1 MKIIISG
8 ALGRMGRELTQAAK
22 TSGIEIVCGVDAA
35 VQVQPDS
42 FPMVRSYQQIENK
55 ADVLIDFSVADNL
68 SALLKFGLKTKT
80 PLILCVTGYSKQQ
93 LSEIKKAS
101 AAIPILQSA
110 NMSFG
115 VHVLAQLAAMAA
127 RVLGDDFD
135 IEIVEKHHNR
145 KVDSPSGTALM
156 LSEAIRKERV
166 WLSPVFGR
174 HGQMGERRTNEIGIH
189 AVRGGTLSGE
199 HEVGFYGNAEEIVLT
214 HRAENRSL
222 FARGA
227 LRGAAFLIHQPPGLY
242 SLKDAVADSLRQ
254 TKRDEA

>member
-8 ALGRMGRELTQAAK
+8 ALGRMGKELTQAAK
-22 TSGIEIVCGVDAA
+22 ASGLEIVCGVDAA

-42 FPMVRSYQQIENK
+42 FPMVRSYQQIEGK

-68 SALLKFGLKTKT
+68 DALLNYGLKTGT
-80 PLILCVTGYSKQQ
+80 PLVLCVTGYSKQQ
-93 LSEIKKAS
+93 LTQIQKTSE
-101 AAIPILQSA
+101 AIPILQSA

-115 VHVLAQLAAMAA
+115 VHVLAQLAAIAA
-127 RVLGDDFD
+127 RVLKDDFD

-174 HGQMGERRTNEIGIH
+174 HGKTGERRTNEIGIH
-189 AVRGGTLSGE
+189 AVRGGTVSGE
-199 HEVGFYGNAEEIVLT
+199 HEVGFYGDGEEIILT
-214 HRAENRSL
+214 HRAENRAL

-227 LRGAAFLIHQPPGLY
+227 LRGAAFLIHQPAGLY
-242 SLKDAVADSLRQ
+242 SLKDAVADSL
-254 TKRDEA
+254 KKG

>member
-8 ALGRMGRELTQAAK
+8 ALGRMGKELTSAAK
-22 TSGIEIVCGVDAA
+22 ASGIEIVCGVDKA
-35 VQVQPDS
+35 VQVQTES
-42 FPMVRSYQQIENK
+42 FPVVQSYPQIPDH

-68 SALLKFGLKTKT
+68 DALLAYGLKTKT
-80 PLILCVTGYSKQQ
+80 ALVLCVTGYTKEQFKQIQ
-93 LSEIKKAS
+93 KAS
-101 AAIPILQSA
+101 GSIPILQSA

-166 WLSPVFGR
+166 WLAPVYGR
-174 HGQMGERRTNEIGIH
+174 QGKTGQRRTNEIGIH
-189 AVRGGTLSGE
+189 AVRGGTVSGE
-199 HEVGFYGNAEEIVLT
+199 HEVGFYGDAEEIILT
-214 HRAENRSL
+214 HRAENRAL

-227 LRGAAFLIHQPPGLY
+227 LRGAAYLIHQGPGLY
-242 SLKDAVADSLRQ
+242 SLRDAVADSF
-254 TKRDEA
+254 KNG